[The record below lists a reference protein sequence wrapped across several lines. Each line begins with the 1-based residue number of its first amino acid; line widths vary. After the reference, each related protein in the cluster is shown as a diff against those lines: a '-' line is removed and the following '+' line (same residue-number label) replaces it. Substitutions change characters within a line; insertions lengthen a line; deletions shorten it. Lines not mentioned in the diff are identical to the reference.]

1 MIRNFVVF
9 ASLSIAFAAACS
21 VTTTNT
27 GPDVGDGGA
36 ADTGTAGDTGMTGSL
51 SCATYC
57 TSLMA
62 TCTGANQQF
71 TGMDQ
76 CLNSCKAYPV
86 GTAADQ
92 SGNTL
97 GCRTYHAANAKGD
110 PATHCGHAGPGGAG
124 SCGEDC
130 DGYCQIA
137 MMYCTA
143 ANMAAVYSSLAEC
156 KTACATFPDTLK
168 FNVTDTTLQTKK
180 EVACLLYHVQEA
192 SAAPPDHCLGD
203 LAKDDA
209 GNASMTCSM

>member
-1 MIRNFVVF
+1 MIRSLF
-9 ASLSIAFAAACS
+9 ASIAAVVAMAACS

-27 GPDVGDGGA
+27 DLGDGGLA
-36 ADTGTAGDTGMTGSL
+36 TDSGSAGDTGMTGAL

-110 PATHCGHAGPGGAG
+110 PATHCPHAGPGGAG

-130 DGYCQIA
+130 DGFCQIA

-143 ANMAAVYSSLAEC
+143 ANMAAVYSSLEQC
-156 KTACATFPDTLK
+156 KATCATFPDTVK

-180 EVACLLYHVQEA
+180 AVACLLYHVQEA

-203 LAKDDA
+203 LAADDA